1 MWDNLSVHRDA
12 RMRAFA
18 PPAGAATRDPYD
30 GTHPNTS
37 GEHRLAAAFAD
48 AMHQAWSL
56 GGPYTAEAEQHG

>member
-1 MWDNLSVHRDA
+1 
-12 RMRAFA
+12 MRAFA
-18 PPAGAATRDPYD
+18 PPAGAATRDTYD

-56 GGPYTAEAEQHG
+56 GGPYTAEAEPHG